1 MDTHDTAHHSAHHD
15 GKRVEDMRLI
25 TGTGCFAADWNLPGQ
40 LYAHFVRA
48 DHAHAEIVSVNTA
61 RAAAHP
67 GVVRVFTGEDA
78 VAAGYVKAQNAL
90 SAFPGRNGMKPHV
103 LERPVLAH
111 RKVRFAGEAVV
122 MVVAES
128 AAVAADAAELVEI
141 QYRELPAITNGEE
154 ALAAG
159 APQLDEAVPGN
170 LVFEAEAG
178 DEQAV
183 AAAIK
188 GAAHV
193 TRLKVLSTRVSPSP
207 MEPRAALVRY
217 DAASGEYWFNVP
229 MQGVTNIRGA
239 LSTYSKVPQDKLIL
253 EVRDVG
259 GGFGQRSPAY
269 PEYVAMMLAAK
280 ATGKPVKWVAT
291 RVEAFLADNHGRAT
305 LIDGQ
310 LAMDKDGKFLAMR
323 FDWIADFGAYLAPG
337 PQGHIRNTATCMTGV
352 YRIPALYANFRV
364 PLTNTTPV
372 GAYRGAGRPDVAY
385 AVERIVSQA
394 AVELGIDG
402 AELRR
407 RNFIANDAYPYKTPL
422 GSVYENADFPGMLQ
436 QALKLSDWNGFEAR
450 RAQSAA
456 NGKLRGRGISVVIE
470 PTGAGNAPTDDVDL
484 ELDSQGNL
492 TVFTVAKTQGHGH
505 ETTMAMIV
513 SDALG
518 IAMERVK
525 VVQCAPGTKL
535 VGNGTG
541 GSRTM
546 VGAGSACYVAAQ
558 KLIEEGKSMA
568 ALELKVE
575 PSQVQY
581 AKGEFRSD
589 QAPNTVKLADL
600 AKTKTVTFRGG
611 GKFGSTFPN
620 GCHITEV
627 EVDAETGAPE
637 IVSYSAVDDCGVV
650 ISHAIVEGQ
659 LHGGVVQGAGQVFGE
674 HIVYDPKSGQ
684 PLTAS
689 FMDYVMPRAG
699 LLRELRGEEHPTVSK
714 VSPLGVK
721 GMGESG
727 CTASIPSLVDA
738 TIDALRPL
746 GVQKLDMPLTPA
758 KLWHAVQ
765 AVKQK

>member
-1 MDTHDTAHHSAHHD
+1 MDTHDSAHHSAHHD

-78 VAAGYVKAQNAL
+78 VAAGYVKAPNAL

-122 MVVAES
+122 MVVADS

-141 QYRELPAITNGEE
+141 QYRELPALTNGEE
-154 ALAAG
+154 ALTSG

-170 LVFEAEAG
+170 LVFEAETG

-188 GAAHV
+188 TAAHV
-193 TRLKVLSTRVSPSP
+193 TRLKVVSTRVSPSP

-217 DAASGEYWFNVP
+217 DEASGEYWFNVP

-407 RNFIANDAYPYKTPL
+407 RNFIPSDAFPYKTPL
-422 GSVYENADFPGMLQ
+422 GSTYENGDFTGMLE

-450 RAQSAA
+450 RKQSAA

-470 PTGAGNAPTDDVDL
+470 PTGAGNAPSDDIDL
-484 ELDSQGNL
+484 ELDAQGNL

-589 QAPNTVKLADL
+589 QSSQAVKLADL
-600 AKTKTVTFRGG
+600 AKTKTVTFKGG

-674 HIVYDPKSGQ
+674 HIVYDKNSGQ

-765 AVKQK
+765 AAKQK

>member
-1 MDTHDTAHHSAHHD
+1 MDTHDHHHD
-15 GKRVEDMRLI
+15 GRRVEDQRLI
-25 TGTGCFAADWNLPGQ
+25 TGTGRFSADWYMSGQ

-48 DHAHAEIVSVNTA
+48 DYAHAEILSVNTA
-61 RAAAHP
+61 RARAHP
-67 GVVRVFTGEDA
+67 GVVQIFTGEDA

-103 LERPVLAH
+103 LDRPVLAH
-111 RKVRFAGEAVV
+111 RKVRFAGEAVA
-122 MVVAES
+122 MVVADS
-128 AAVAADAAELVEI
+128 AAAAADAAELVEV
-141 QYRELPAITNGEE
+141 QYRELPAITNGEA
-154 ALAAG
+154 ALAPG

-170 LVFEAEAG
+170 LVFESETG

-183 AAAIK
+183 AEAFK
-188 GAAHV
+188 KAAHI

-207 MEPRAALVRY
+207 MEPRAALVRHE
-217 DAASGEYWFNVP
+217 AASGEYWFNVP
-229 MQGVTNIRGA
+229 MQGVTTIRAA
-239 LSTYSKVPQDKLIL
+239 LSKYSNVPEDKIIL

-280 ATGKPVKWVAT
+280 ATGKPIKWVSS
-291 RVEAFLADNHGRAT
+291 RVESFLTDNHGRAT

-310 LAMDKDGKFLAMR
+310 LALDKDGKFLAMR
-323 FDWIADFGAYLAPG
+323 FDWISDFGAYLAPG

-352 YRIPALYANFRV
+352 YRIPALYAHYRV

-394 AVELGIDG
+394 AVELGMDG
-402 AELRR
+402 ADLRR
-407 RNFIANDAYPYKTPL
+407 RNFIPSNAFPYKTPL
-422 GSVYENADFPGMLQ
+422 GSVYENGDFTGMLD
-436 QALKLSDWNGFEAR
+436 QALQFADWNGFAAR
-450 RAQSAA
+450 RAQSAK
-456 NGKLRGRGISVVIE
+456 NGKLRGRGIALVIE
-470 PTGAGNAPTDDVDL
+470 PTGAGNAPSDDIEL
-484 ELDSQGNL
+484 ELDSSGNITL
-492 TVFTVAKTQGHGH
+492 FTVAKTQGHGH

-513 SDALG
+513 GDALG
-518 IAMERVK
+518 IARDRIK

-535 VGNGTG
+535 IGNGTG

-546 VGAGSACYVAAQ
+546 VGAGSACFVAAQ
-558 KLIEEGKSMA
+558 KLIEEGKSLA
-568 ALELKVE
+568 ALQLNVE

-589 QAPNTVKLADL
+589 QASSVVKLADL
-600 AKTKTVTFRGG
+600 AKTKTVTFKGG

-627 EVDAETGAPE
+627 EIDAETGAPE
-637 IVSYSAVDDCGVV
+637 VVSYHAVDDCGVV
-650 ISHAIVEGQ
+650 INHAIVEGQ

-674 HIVYDPKSGQ
+674 HIVYDPQSGQ

-699 LLRELRGEEHPTVSK
+699 LIRELHGEEHPTVSK

-758 KLWHAVQ
+758 KLWHAMQ
-765 AVKQK
+765 GAKGK

>member
-1 MDTHDTAHHSAHHD
+1 MDIHHDHHQGAQHD
-15 GKRVEDMRLI
+15 GKRVEDRRLI
-25 TGTGCFAADWNLPGQ
+25 TGTGKFAADWNRPGQ
-40 LYAHFVRA
+40 LHAHFVRA
-48 DHAHAEIVSVNTA
+48 DYAHAEILSVDTSRA
-61 RAAAHP
+61 RAYP
-67 GVVRVFTGEDA
+67 GVVQVFTGEDA
-78 VAAGYVKAQNAL
+78 VAAGYLKAPNAL

-103 LERPVLAH
+103 LDRPALAH
-111 RKVRFAGEAVV
+111 RKVRFSGEAVV

-128 AAVAADAAELVEI
+128 AAAAADAAERVEI
-141 QYRELPAITNGEE
+141 QYRELPAVTNGEA

-159 APQLDEAVPGN
+159 APQLDDAVPGN
-170 LVFEAEAG
+170 LVFESEAG

-183 AAAIK
+183 AEAFK
-188 GAAHV
+188 NAAHI
-193 TRLKVLSTRVSPSP
+193 TRLRVLSTRVSPSP
-207 MEPRAALVRY
+207 MEPRAAMVRF

-229 MQGVTNIRGA
+229 MQGVTTIRAA
-239 LSTYSKVPQDKLIL
+239 LSMYSRVPEDKLIL
-253 EVRDVG
+253 EVQDVG

-280 ATGKPVKWVAT
+280 ATGKPIKWVSS
-291 RVEAFLADNHGRAT
+291 RVESFLTDNHGRAT

-310 LAMDKDGKFLAMR
+310 LAMDRDGRFLAMR
-323 FDWIADFGAYLAPG
+323 FDWISDFGAYLAPG

-352 YRIPALYANFRV
+352 YRIPALYARYRV

-394 AVELGIDG
+394 AVELGMDG
-402 AELRR
+402 ADLRR
-407 RNFIANDAYPYKTPL
+407 RNFIPNEAYPYKTPL
-422 GSVYENADFPGMLQ
+422 GSVYENADFPGMLA
-436 QALKLSDWNGFEAR
+436 QALQFADWQGFEAR

-456 NGKLRGRGISVVIE
+456 KGKLRGRGIAVVIE
-470 PTGAGNAPTDDVDL
+470 PTGAGNAPSDDI
-484 ELDSQGNL
+484 ELILDASGSITL
-492 TVFTVAKTQGHGH
+492 HTVAKTQGHGH

-513 SDALG
+513 GDALG
-518 IAMERVK
+518 ISRDRIK
-525 VVQCAPGTKL
+525 VVQCAPGTRL
-535 VGNGTG
+535 IGNGTG

-558 KLIEEGKSMA
+558 NLIKEGKSLA
-568 ALELKVE
+568 ALGLNVE
-575 PSQVQY
+575 PSQVSY
-581 AKGEFRSD
+581 DKGVFRS
-589 QAPNTVKLADL
+589 ALSPATVKLADL
-600 AKTKTVTFRGG
+600 ARTETLTFKGG

-627 EVDAETGAPE
+627 EIDTATGAPE
-637 IVSYSAVDDCGVV
+637 VVSYFAVDDCGVV
-650 ISHAIVEGQ
+650 INHAIVEGQ

-684 PLTAS
+684 SLTAS

-699 LLRELRGEEHPTVSK
+699 LIREVRGEEHPTTST

-738 TIDALRPL
+738 VLDALRPL
-746 GVQKLDMPLTPA
+746 GVQNLDMPLTPA
-758 KLWHAVQ
+758 KLWHAIQ
-765 AVKQK
+765 AAKAK